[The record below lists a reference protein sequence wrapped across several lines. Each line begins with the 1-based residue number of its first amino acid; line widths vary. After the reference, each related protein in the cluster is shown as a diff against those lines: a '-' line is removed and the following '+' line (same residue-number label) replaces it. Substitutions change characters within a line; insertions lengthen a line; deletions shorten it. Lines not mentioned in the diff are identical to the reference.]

1 MPSGKWKVGR
11 EMAGRRAQGAGRR
24 KNLLNRATRLLIITC
39 WLPSVF
45 LTVLLPSAAQARP
58 LTLAEGLSVVTAHG
72 YDMRIARARESSAQW
87 AGSGAAARLKPQ
99 VSAYADQTWL
109 QNRPEAVFGGGTS
122 PLSEDHMLRYG
133 ITVRQ
138 LVTDFG
144 KTRASAEAARAGS
157 RSHSEQTRLTQNQ
170 GALDY
175 ILSYVS
181 LLQAQR
187 NLALSDQIVQRYESH
202 LSDAEA
208 LHQAGEVTLNDVL
221 TVQVALADA
230 KVNQIDARDLLALSA
245 SRINFLLLR
254 PFDEA
259 VSGDEFSSPMS
270 GDLQM
275 EEILSAARSNRI
287 ELAIIN
293 EQIVAAEARLR
304 SSEAERYPT
313 LFVGGGYSFEENPY
327 RVHEDNI
334 SATIGLTWDLYTG
347 GAKTASDGQ
356 ASEELSALV
365 AQREKIESLVRLE
378 ALDSYRLL
386 NGATQREEVAGKAV
400 QQAKESL
407 RLQRARYNE
416 GEATATE
423 VTDAI
428 TALAQM
434 ELSHRSALYG
444 MRRAEAQLLYAM
456 GIDLVETYSSTK

>member
-1 MPSGKWKVGR
+1 M
-11 EMAGRRAQGAGRR
+11 
-24 KNLLNRATRLLIITC
+24 
-39 WLPSVF
+39 
-45 LTVLLPSAAQARP
+45 
-58 LTLAEGLSVVTAHG
+58 
-72 YDMRIARARESSAQW
+72 
-87 AGSGAAARLKPQ
+87 
-99 VSAYADQTWL
+99 
-109 QNRPEAVFGGGTS
+109 
-122 PLSEDHMLRYG
+122 
-133 ITVRQ
+133 
-138 LVTDFG
+138 
-144 KTRASAEAARAGS
+144 
-157 RSHSEQTRLTQNQ
+157 
-170 GALDY
+170 
-175 ILSYVS
+175 
-181 LLQAQR
+181 
-187 NLALSDQIVQRYESH
+187 SDQIVQRYESH

-230 KVNQIDARDLLALSA
+230 QVNQIDARDLLALSA

-304 SSEAERYPT
+304 SSEAERYPA

-347 GAKTASDGQ
+347 GAKKASDGQ

-365 AQREKIESLVRLE
+365 AQREKIESLVQLE

-386 NGATQREEVAGKAV
+386 TGATQREEVAGKAV
-400 QQAKESL
+400 DQAKESL

-428 TALAQM
+428 TALARM
-434 ELSHRSALYG
+434 ELSHRSAIYG
-444 MRRAEAQLLYAM
+444 KRKAEAQLLYAM

>member
-1 MPSGKWKVGR
+1 
-11 EMAGRRAQGAGRR
+11 MA
-24 KNLLNRATRLLIITC
+24 KKPFPHLYKLLVLAVSCQLIVA
-39 WLPSVF
+39 L
-45 LTVLLPSAAQARP
+45 LLPSAAQARP

-144 KTRASAEAARAGS
+144 KTRAGAEAARAGS

-187 NLALSDQIVQRYESH
+187 NLALADQIVQRYESH

-221 TVQVALADA
+221 TVQVALANA

-254 PFDEA
+254 PFDDA

-304 SSEAERYPT
+304 SSEAERYPA

-347 GAKTASDGQ
+347 GAKKASDGQ

-365 AQREKIESLVRLE
+365 AQREKIESLVQLE

-386 NGATQREEVAGKAV
+386 TGATQREEVAGKAV
-400 QQAKESL
+400 DQAKESL

-428 TALAQM
+428 TALARM
-434 ELSHRSALYG
+434 ELSHRSAIYG
-444 MRRAEAQLLYAM
+444 KRKAEAQLLYAM